1 MTHIVGRT
9 EPGASDGRAAAR
21 LLALPLAGLF
31 ALAVLGFGY
40 IVYIL
45 WPRWPEPP
53 VAPDTPPLPIIVAGV
68 VFNVPPAAIRTA
80 VQRRAGTQERIDLV
94 YLWPALTP
102 PETTAKTSP
111 AGARPADR
119 IFVTIAGGDGTLPP
133 AERLKVI
140 YPRYTE
146 SVASAGPGGLTLV
159 PFRSGTP
166 YQAEDL
172 LFDQAAPDRFLLR
185 CSRAGRGAI
194 PGVCLHEQRIGSA
207 DVTVRFPRHW
217 LADWPNVLA
226 GIDRLMAML
235 RPPGS

>member
-1 MTHIVGRT
+1 MAHSVGRT
-9 EPGASDGRAAAR
+9 EPGNRDGRAGAR

-31 ALAVLGFGY
+31 AFAVLGLGY

-68 VFNVPPAAIRTA
+68 TFNVPPAAIRTA

-102 PETTAKTSP
+102 PETTVKTSP
-111 AGARPADR
+111 VGAPADR

-146 SVASAGPGGLTLV
+146 SV
-159 PFRSGTP
+159 
-166 YQAEDL
+166 
-172 LFDQAAPDRFLLR
+172 
-185 CSRAGRGAI
+185 
-194 PGVCLHEQRIGSA
+194 
-207 DVTVRFPRHW
+207 
-217 LADWPNVLA
+217 
-226 GIDRLMAML
+226 
-235 RPPGS
+235 